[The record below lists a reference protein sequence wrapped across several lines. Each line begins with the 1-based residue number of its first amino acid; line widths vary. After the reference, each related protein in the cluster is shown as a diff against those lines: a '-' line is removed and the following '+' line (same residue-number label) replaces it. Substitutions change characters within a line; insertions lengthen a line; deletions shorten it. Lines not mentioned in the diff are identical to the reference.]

1 MAHNP
6 QKLEVVRRAFALALT
21 VHRLADEYTAAMAR
35 VSPGMRAQLLRAV
48 DSIALNLTE
57 GTGHDSPANA
67 ATLCTTAIASCND
80 VELQLRLASA
90 LEVIPSTKDYIV
102 DEVIAVRRL
111 IYGFRK
117 YVTSRPS
124 TSPTPGQR

>member
-6 QKLEVVRRAFALALT
+6 QKLEVVRRAFALAVT
-21 VHRLADEYTAAMAR
+21 VHRLADEYTAAMTR

-48 DSIALNLTE
+48 DAIALNLTE
-57 GTGHDSPANA
+57 GAGYDSPTRTASF
-67 ATLCTTAIASCND
+67 CTTAIGSCNE

-90 LEVIPSTKDYIV
+90 LDVIPSTTDSIL
-102 DEVIAVRRL
+102 DEVIEVRRL

-117 YVTSRPS
+117 YVLSHPPLSPTTRPS
-124 TSPTPGQR
+124 

>member
-6 QKLEVVRRAFALALT
+6 QKLEVVRRAFALAVT
-21 VHRLADEYTAAMAR
+21 VHRLADEYMVAMAR

-57 GTGHDSPANA
+57 GAGYESPSKTASF
-67 ATLCTTAIASCND
+67 CTTAIGSCNE

-90 LEVIPSTKDYIV
+90 LEVLPSTMHHIV
-102 DEVIAVRRL
+102 DEVVEVRRL

-117 YVTSRPS
+117 YVLSHPS
-124 TSPTPGQR
+124 ISSTHGPS

>member
-6 QKLEVVRRAFALALT
+6 QKLEVVRRAFALAVT
-21 VHRLADEYTAAMAR
+21 VHRLADEYTVAMAR

-57 GTGHDSPANA
+57 GAGYESPTKTASY
-67 ATLCTTAIASCND
+67 CSTAIGSCNE

-90 LEVIPSTKDYIV
+90 LEVIPPNKDYLL
-102 DEVIAVRRL
+102 DEVIEVRRL

-117 YVTSRPS
+117 YVLTRQSGS
-124 TSPTPGQR
+124 NSPASS

>member
-6 QKLEVVRRAFALALT
+6 QKLEVVRRAFALAVT
-21 VHRLADEYTAAMAR
+21 VHRLVDEFTVAMAR

-57 GTGHDSPANA
+57 GAGYESPTKTASF
-67 ATLCTTAIASCND
+67 CTTAIGSCNE

-90 LEVIPSTKDYIV
+90 LEVIPSNKKYIL
-102 DEVIAVRRL
+102 DEVIEVRRL
-111 IYGFRK
+111 IFGFRK
-117 YVTSRPS
+117 YVLSHPPV
-124 TSPTPGQR
+124 SPTARPR